1 MAPVSI
7 TAKRWP
13 ANNTTDISMKPTAF
27 YSWMNLS
34 DVIMTPFTY
43 AIISASRSRGAMS
56 VFACDFFG
64 DQETIQLLL
73 FEY

>member
-1 MAPVSI
+1 
-7 TAKRWP
+7 
-13 ANNTTDISMKPTAF
+13 
-27 YSWMNLS
+27 MNLS

-43 AIISASRSRGAMS
+43 AIISASRSQGAMS